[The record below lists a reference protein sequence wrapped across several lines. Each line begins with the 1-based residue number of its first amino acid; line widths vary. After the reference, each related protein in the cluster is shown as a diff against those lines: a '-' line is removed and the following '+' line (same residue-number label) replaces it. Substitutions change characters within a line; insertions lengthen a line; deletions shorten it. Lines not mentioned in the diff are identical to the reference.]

1 MALDKQSIEQK
12 VRELAS
18 PLLDAEG
25 LELVDVEYVREREG
39 FILRMFIDKPGGG
52 VGLEDC
58 TRASQAVDVTF
69 DVHDFIPNEY
79 NLEVSSPGL
88 NRPLTRPD
96 HFAKAVGKKVK
107 LKTFGPM
114 FEPPRKNFSGVLKAA
129 DAEKVIVE
137 VDGAGS
143 FTVPL
148 KDIAKAN
155 LEFEF

>member
-1 MALDKQSIEQK
+1 MALDKQNIEQK

-18 PLLDAEG
+18 PLLAVEG

-39 FILRMFIDKPGGG
+39 FILRMFIDKPGG

-58 TRASQAVDVTF
+58 TLASHTVDTVL
-69 DVHDFIPNEY
+69 DVEDFIPNEY

-88 NRPLTRPD
+88 NRPLTRAE
-96 HFAKAVGKKVK
+96 HFIKAVGKKVK
-107 LKTFGPM
+107 VKTFGPL
-114 FEPPRKNFSGVLKAA
+114 FEPPRKNFTGLLKAA

-137 VDGAGS
+137 VEGAGS

>member
-1 MALDKQSIEQK
+1 MALDKQNIELK

-18 PLLDAEG
+18 PLLAAEG

-39 FILRMFIDKPGGG
+39 FILRMFIDKVGG

-58 TRASQAVDVTF
+58 TLASHTVDTVL
-69 DVHDFIPNEY
+69 DVEDFIPNEY

-88 NRPLTRPD
+88 NRPLTRAE
-96 HFAKAVGKKVK
+96 HFVKAVGKKVK
-107 LKTFGPM
+107 VKTFGPM
-114 FEPPRKNFSGVLKAA
+114 FEPPRKNFLGVLKAA
-129 DAEKVIVE
+129 DAENVIVE
-137 VDGAGS
+137 VEGAGS